1 MKEIK
6 VHVLKQR
13 VSVRPGPARRLARVL
28 DKLVTRVQEWLEAP
42 YARREEN
49 IACTILALAAGY
61 FLVRLCV
68 FLI

>member
-6 VHVLKQR
+6 AHVLKQR
-13 VSVRPGPARRLARVL
+13 VSVRPGPAKRLALVL

-42 YARREEN
+42 YTRWEEN
-49 IACTILALAAGY
+49 TAYAILVLAAGY
-61 FLVRLCV
+61 FLVRLCA